1 MLWYKAWLETR
12 LRFLIC
18 VAGLTALC
26 AYNAYRTVSGVTSPV
41 NLAYYHSG
49 LHNVTSQLTIF
60 WLLAVN
66 LTTMGGLLREKAVG
80 AASFTLALPFSRA
93 RMAGVR
99 MAAGLVEAMLLV
111 AVPWAAI
118 FATGAIFGKTHS
130 AEQALLHLGYM
141 TSGGVVYYA
150 IALFSS
156 CVVEGE
162 YTGLVISFGIV
173 IVAASMLDGPS
184 LRAYNPGGF
193 MTGGNSYNVR
203 QGLLVGPIPWEHAAA
218 YVLLAACLALIS
230 VKAIQAREF

>member
-26 AYNAYRTVSGVTSPV
+26 GYNAYRTVTGVTSQV

-66 LTTMGGLLREKAVG
+66 FTTMGGLLREKAVG
-80 AASFTLALPFSRA
+80 SSSFTLPLPSSRA
-93 RMAGVR
+93 RLAGVW
-99 MAAGLVEAMLLV
+99 MATGLVEAFLLI
-111 AVPWAAI
+111 AIPWAAI
-118 FATGAIFGKTHS
+118 YATGAIFGKTHS
-130 AEQALLHLGYM
+130 LEQAILHLGYM
-141 TSGGVVYYA
+141 ASGGVVYYA

-156 CVVEGE
+156 SVVEGE
-162 YTGLVISFGIV
+162 YMGLVISFGIV
-173 IVAASMLDGPS
+173 IVTASILDGPG

-193 MTGGNSYNVR
+193 MTGGNNYVVR